1 MPFAVACK
9 GHEGLALAA
18 DSRAT
23 AEINL
28 ANGQR
33 DNTYF
38 DNATKLF
45 GVTGQQYIGML
56 TWGQSFFG
64 NGHSVR
70 NGTSSGGEDRDGL
83 TRSTRGPVPPPRT
96 RRHGMFLDP
105 AR

>member
-1 MPFAVACK
+1 MTFAVACK

-45 GVTGQQYIGML
+45 GVTG
-56 TWGQSFFG
+56 
-64 NGHSVR
+64 
-70 NGTSSGGEDRDGL
+70 
-83 TRSTRGPVPPPRT
+83 
-96 RRHGMFLDP
+96 
-105 AR
+105 